1 MGRGHS
7 SPPTL
12 QGGSMRSSS
21 FQVHLRAVLVI
32 FAACFAFT
40 LARGQNPTHVIAGID
55 FLDGAGA
62 KTVAVKTVDGTVET
76 VKFTEKTTVHGL
88 KDAAKGADLAGK
100 EGSHVIV
107 HTVGEGADKAAHSV
121 EWVGDKTVHTTEGTV
136 EDVGKGT
143 KTVAVKTADGTKEAF
158 EVSEHATVDT
168 GKAVGRY
175 TALGAKKG
183 EHVTV
188 YYTEEAG
195 KKIAHV
201 FKHL

>member
-1 MGRGHS
+1 
-7 SPPTL
+7 
-12 QGGSMRSSS
+12 MRSSLLQAP
-21 FQVHLRAVLVI
+21 FRAVLLLL
-32 FAACFAFT
+32 AACFAIAV
-40 LARGQNPTHVIAGID
+40 ARAQDATHVVSGTIEKVD
-55 FLDGAGA
+55 AGA
-62 KTVAVKTVDGTVET
+62 KTIAVKTADGTVET

-88 KDAAKGADLAGK
+88 KDAAKGADLVGK
-100 EGSHVIV
+100 EGGHVIV
-107 HTVGEGADKAAHSV
+107 HATGEGAEKTAHSV
-121 EWVGDKTVHTTEGTV
+121 VWVGDKTVHTTEGTV

-143 KTVAVKTADGTKEAF
+143 KIVAVKTADGTKEAF

>member
-40 LARGQNPTHVIAGID
+40 LARGQNPTHVI
-55 FLDGAGA
+55 
-62 KTVAVKTVDGTVET
+62 TGTVEK
-76 VKFTEKTTVHGL
+76 V
-88 KDAAKGADLAGK
+88 DAGA
-100 EGSHVIV
+100 
-107 HTVGEGADKAAHSV
+107 
-121 EWVGDKTVHTTEGTV
+121 
-136 EDVGKGT
+136 
-143 KTVAVKTADGTKEAF
+143 KTVAVKTADGTNEAF
-158 EVSEHATVDT
+158 EVSGHATVDT
-168 GKAVGRY
+168 GKTVGRY
-175 TALGAKKG
+175 SALGAKKG

>member
-1 MGRGHS
+1 
-7 SPPTL
+7 
-12 QGGSMRSSS
+12 MRFS
-21 FQVHLRAVLVI
+21 FFPVQLRAILVI
-32 FAACFAFT
+32 IAACSVIHA
-40 LARGQNPTHVIAGID
+40 ARAQNPTHILTGTIEKVDAV
-55 FLDGAGA
+55 A
-62 KTVAVKTVDGTVET
+62 KTIAVKTADGTVET

-100 EGSHVIV
+100 EGGHVIV
-107 HTVGEGADKAAHSV
+107 HATGEGAEKTAHSV
-121 EWVGDKTVHTTEGTV
+121 ELFCDKIVHTTEGTV

-175 TALGAKKG
+175 TVVGAKKG